1 MKLTFLIPFHQKNHI
16 YERTNQGWKSKE
28 GKKKEKKKRKGSKN
42 ILARIKNHDL
52 LLAEKKRKKKANEG
66 TLRAHIKGPNWQIA
80 NVQDQGLRPFSFYYY
95 YQRCGKLLIS
105 TSELHG
111 QTLQFQRCWSV
122 NVIRPKKHTLIIS
135 NPEKRLEEWT
145 NIRNT
150 KTQYSKQ
157 LRNFLKV
164 RIQSY

>member
-1 MKLTFLIPFHQKNHI
+1 MEVGGRRRK
-16 YERTNQGWKSKE
+16 
-28 GKKKEKKKRKGSKN
+28 KKKRKN
-42 ILARIKNHDL
+42 ILARIK
-52 LLAEKKRKKKANEG
+52 KRAQEEKKANEG
-66 TLRAHIKGPNWQIA
+66 TLRVHIKGLTWWVA
-80 NVQDQGLRPFSFYYY
+80 KVQRQRLRPFYILYFHLPTLWNTLDLVF
-95 YQRCGKLLIS
+95 K
-105 TSELHG
+105 LHG

-135 NPEKRLEEWT
+135 NPEKCLEEWT

-164 RIQSY
+164 RIPSYWTDLNNTY